1 MCITKFN
8 IFVKHLTRKT
18 LVKDDEGRELP
29 ALDIFSM
36 VIKYLKEHL
45 LETLETRG
53 TGLDNNDIHWVLTVP
68 AIWSEPAKQF
78 MREAAEKV
86 YHVLLNLPTVL
97 LKVENVVVKYGT
109 TLLMLMVRCSPRV
122 QYIVGSSLTWVKQKT
137 IKYVFAPSPLYPHC

>member
-1 MCITKFN
+1 MNIKFCIFN
-8 IFVKHLTRKT
+8 IFVKQLTRKT
-18 LVKDDEGRELP
+18 LVKDDEGREVP

-45 LETLETRG
+45 LDALEKRG

-86 YHVLLNLPTVL
+86 YHVLVNLPTVL
-97 LKVENVVVKYGT
+97 LKVENVVVKCGT
-109 TLLMLMVRCSPRV
+109 TSLMLMARCSPRV
-122 QYIVGSSLTWVKQKT
+122 Q
-137 IKYVFAPSPLYPHC
+137 